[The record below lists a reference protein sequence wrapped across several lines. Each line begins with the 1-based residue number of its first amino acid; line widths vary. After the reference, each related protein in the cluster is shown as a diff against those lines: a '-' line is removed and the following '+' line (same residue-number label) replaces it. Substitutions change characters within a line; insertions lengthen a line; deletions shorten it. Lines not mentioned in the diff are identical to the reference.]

1 MRTAIR
7 WNGIQRRSRLVAD
20 GGYGLVGAGPPR
32 RPRRKRR
39 GSAAE
44 EGKNERQQRQGE
56 AAARHMWLAG
66 AAGVEIRYKERGRG
80 VGEQPAGAISY
91 AIGLPVQSW
100 HMNHPI
106 SIQRSLLFW
115 GAAILRSPVNIDAV
129 RSIFG
134 QGHVASVFS
143 KIYVQMMIA
152 LCLSVPLS
160 SGFRMPAI
168 LHACA

>member
-1 MRTAIR
+1 VRTAIR

-80 VGEQPAGAISY
+80 VGEQPAAIRLRWQLGEASFRQV
-91 AIGLPVQSW
+91 GRP
-100 HMNHPI
+100 
-106 SIQRSLLFW
+106 
-115 GAAILRSPVNIDAV
+115 GAAAARVPPLPARPFWFPAARTRRGCTERGGEFTPSHTRGGKSMANEIASSLRV
-129 RSIFG
+129 
-134 QGHVASVFS
+134 
-143 KIYVQMMIA
+143 KVQRERLFNTA
-152 LCLSVPLS
+152 
-160 SGFRMPAI
+160 AQ
-168 LHACA
+168 